1 MHAGPSA
8 WGAGHTAA
16 MEALPQLL
24 PKKEAVMTALGA
36 EAAGEGWEALA
47 VTGGGPAAP
56 AAGAAAGET

>member
-1 MHAGPSA
+1 
-8 WGAGHTAA
+8 